1 MAISGTG
8 NDWFGNY
15 LFIFGNS
22 FYNEGNSVERTV
34 ENP

>member
-8 NDWFGNY
+8 NDYSGNY
-15 LFIFGNS
+15 LFIFGYS
-22 FYNEGNSVERTV
+22 FYNEGNSMGRMV